1 MGNKPGR
8 PKNQTARREAL
19 VDAAGRAIAERGL
32 EGLRIK
38 DIAAE
43 AGMSAGSVLYYY
55 PEMGELVLEVHR
67 GAVERYLAARQKAA
81 DGVDGATGAAGAAA
95 RLRAL
100 VGSGLP
106 GGSGDAVHGLLFEL
120 HRRADR
126 SSGHATLMASLF
138 AREVALYATVLEVGA
153 AVGEFTLTEP
163 VTDLARNLVALEDG
177 YGLHIVSRNAELTP
191 DVARR
196 LLLGY
201 ARTVTGCPEL

>member
-55 PEMGELVLEVHR
+55 PEMDELVLEVHR
-67 GAVERYLAARQKAA
+67 GAVERYLAARQGA
-81 DGVDGATGAAGAAA
+81 VDGATGAAA

>member
-67 GAVERYLAARQKAA
+67 GAVERYLAARQEA
-81 DGVDGATGAAGAAA
+81 VDGATGAAA

-138 AREVALYATVLEVGA
+138 AREAALYATVLEVGA
-153 AVGEFTLTEP
+153 AVGKFTLTEP
-163 VTDLARNLVALEDG
+163 VADLARNLVALEDG

>member
-81 DGVDGATGAAGAAA
+81 DGMDRATGAAA

-106 GGSGDAVHGLLFEL
+106 GSSGDAVHGLLFEL

>member
-43 AGMSAGSVLYYY
+43 VGMSAGSVLYYY
-55 PEMGELVLEVHR
+55 PEMDELVLEVHR
-67 GAVERYLAARQKAA
+67 GAVERYLTARQGA
-81 DGVDGATGAAGAAA
+81 VDGATGAAA

-153 AVGEFTLTEP
+153 AVDEFTLTEP
-163 VTDLARNLVALEDG
+163 VADLARNLVALEDG

>member
-32 EGLRIK
+32 DGLRIK

-43 AGMSAGSVLYYY
+43 AGVSAGSVLYYY
-55 PEMGELVLEVHR
+55 PELDELVVEVHQ
-67 GAVERYLAARQKAA
+67 GAVERYLTARQASV
-81 DGVDGATGAAGAAA
+81 DGVIGAAA

-100 VGSGLP
+100 LGSGLP

-138 AREVALYATVLEVGA
+138 AREVALYSTILEVGV

-163 VTDLARNLVALEDG
+163 VADVARNLVALEDG
-177 YGLHIVSRNAELTP
+177 YGLHIVSRNTELTP

>member
-55 PEMGELVLEVHR
+55 PEMDELVLEVHR
-67 GAVERYLAARQKAA
+67 GAVERYLAARQGA
-81 DGVDGATGAAGAAA
+81 VDGATGAVA

-138 AREVALYATVLEVGA
+138 AREVALYATVLEVGT

-163 VTDLARNLVALEDG
+163 VADLARNLVALEDG

>member
-32 EGLRIK
+32 DGLRIK

-55 PEMGELVLEVHR
+55 PEMDELVLEVHR
-67 GAVERYLAARQKAA
+67 GAVERYLGARQ
-81 DGVDGATGAAGAAA
+81 GAVEGASGAVA

-153 AVGEFTLTEP
+153 AVGEFTLGEP
-163 VTDLARNLVALEDG
+163 VADLARNLVALEDG

>member
-55 PEMGELVLEVHR
+55 PEMDELVLEVHR
-67 GAVERYLAARQKAA
+67 GAVERYLAARQGA
-81 DGVDGATGAAGAAA
+81 VDGATGAAA

-153 AVGEFTLTEP
+153 AVGEFTLIEP

>member
-55 PEMGELVLEVHR
+55 PEMDELVLEVHR
-67 GAVERYLAARQKAA
+67 GAVERYLAARQGAV
-81 DGVDGATGAAGAAA
+81 DGVTGAAA

-163 VTDLARNLVALEDG
+163 VADLARNLVALEDG

>member
-67 GAVERYLAARQKAA
+67 GAVERYLAARQGA
-81 DGVDGATGAAGAAA
+81 VDGATGAAA

-100 VGSGLP
+100 AGSGLP

-126 SSGHATLMASLF
+126 SPGHATLMASLF

-163 VTDLARNLVALEDG
+163 VADLARNLVALEDG

>member
-55 PEMGELVLEVHR
+55 PEMDELVLEVHR
-67 GAVERYLAARQKAA
+67 GAVERYLAARQRA
-81 DGVDGATGAAGAAA
+81 VDGATGAAA

-138 AREVALYATVLEVGA
+138 AREVTLYATVLEVGS

>member
-67 GAVERYLAARQKAA
+67 GAVERYLTARQGA
-81 DGVDGATGAAGAAA
+81 VDGATGAAA

-163 VTDLARNLVALEDG
+163 VADLARNLVALEDG

>member
-67 GAVERYLAARQKAA
+67 GAVERYLAARQGA
-81 DGVDGATGAAGAAA
+81 VDGATGAAA

-138 AREVALYATVLEVGA
+138 AREAALYATVLEVGA

-163 VTDLARNLVALEDG
+163 VADLARNLVALEDG

>member
-67 GAVERYLAARQKAA
+67 GAVERYLAARQGA
-81 DGVDGATGAAGAAA
+81 VDGATGAAA

-138 AREVALYATVLEVGA
+138 AREVALYATVLEVGS

-163 VTDLARNLVALEDG
+163 VADVARNLVALEDG

-201 ARTVTGCPEL
+201 ARTVTGCPVL

>member
-67 GAVERYLAARQKAA
+67 GAVERYLAARQGA
-81 DGVDGATGAAGAAA
+81 VDGATGAAA

-163 VTDLARNLVALEDG
+163 VADLARNLVALEDG

>member
-32 EGLRIK
+32 DGLRIK
-38 DIAAE
+38 DVAAE

-55 PEMGELVLEVHR
+55 PEMDELVLEVHR
-67 GAVERYLAARQKAA
+67 GAVERYLAARQGAV
-81 DGVDGATGAAGAAA
+81 DGVTGAAA

-138 AREVALYATVLEVGA
+138 AREVALYATVLEVGV
-153 AVGEFTLTEP
+153 AVGEFTPTEP
-163 VTDLARNLVALEDG
+163 VADLARNLVALEDG